1 MGSAKTNWLLR
12 AHFQG
17 LRLIDD
23 VAADDSRDVRPAAL
37 VPWIERRHKRQLN
50 VKAKAMGVADCPV
63 PGISGVR
70 LAPATGILNAESSR
84 PSGHFSGALFGHE
97 IASARSRPTDAD
109 WQHGRPPV
117 KSMNQFTK
125 LTILIIEVAVR
136 LCAIC
141 MGKKRKRLA
150 FCAAQSH

>member
-70 LAPATGILNAESSR
+70 PAPAIGILNAESSR
-84 PSGHFSGALFGHE
+84 PSGHFSGAL
-97 IASARSRPTDAD
+97 
-109 WQHGRPPV
+109 W
-117 KSMNQFTK
+117 FTK
-125 LTILIIEVAVR
+125 LRAHDRAPLMRIGNTAGR
-136 LCAIC
+136 L
-141 MGKKRKRLA
+141 LS
-150 FCAAQSH
+150 Q